1 MMTRESAIQR
11 QLAAK
16 SQALTASNVS
26 RLPLREHVNE
36 QLQSLMKLRDVAATP
51 TAAAAPTAAV
61 PVAAVAASVPRSAVP
76 QVPHPP
82 ITSE

>member
-1 MMTRESAIQR
+1 MKEREMATRESAIQR

-16 SQALTASNVS
+16 SEALAASTAS

-36 QLQSLMKLRDVAATP
+36 QLQSLMKLRD
-51 TAAAAPTAAV
+51 AAAIATAAV

-76 QVPHPP
+76 QVPRPP
-82 ITSE
+82 ILSE